1 MLNYYLLGVLELRFR
16 GGELCRGRGDGEH
29 DSILY
34 RVCVYEE
41 ISITDLFFLVR
52 TLLCG
57 FFRGKDSL
65 RVSKIQ
71 KNSYILNPP
80 KMASICSISSVWL
93 ERAPNISRRQINSVL
108 CSLVSARSSV
118 RGLLY
123 VLCCMTRKTD
133 AFPQSPVL
141 SNTMLFLPRGTT
153 SRSVHAWKY

>member
-41 ISITDLFFLVR
+41 ISRPFFSR
-52 TLLCG
+52 SFQSG

-80 KMASICSISSVWL
+80 NMASIRSISSVWL

-108 CSLVSARSSV
+108 LSAQGHRFEV
-118 RGLLY
+118 CY
-123 VLCCMTRKTD
+123 MCFV
-133 AFPQSPVL
+133 V
-141 SNTMLFLPRGTT
+141 
-153 SRSVHAWKY
+153 